1 MGTRGTGGRG
11 QRFSLRHFLPPR
23 VTPELGVPGRVGR
36 GRGRCGGEKPAR
48 LHLRAAPGSGS
59 VLPRASWSWGRRRRD
74 LHEGRCPRGLPARS
88 SWARGHGRVSAW
100 ARACASPAGR
110 RRERE
115 VTERRGGT
123 RQPVTLPLAATSR
136 AGGVPG
142 AVSLG
147 GSHLRLHCH
156 RPLTSNRQHPRPRG
170 ASAGQPCGRQFPS
183 RRRRD
188 PGRLPLVPRL
198 SQAFRRRV
206 SSHRPFKTSSVVR
219 PAAGTCHLRCERS
232 TSIPMSETEGMS

>member
-1 MGTRGTGGRG
+1 M
-11 QRFSLRHFLPPR
+11 
-23 VTPELGVPGRVGR
+23 RVGR
-36 GRGRCGGEKPAR
+36 GDADGVIFTKDGARGGFPLGRHGLAVTGASQPGLARVPAR
-48 LHLRAAPGSGS
+48 
-59 VLPRASWSWGRRRRD
+59 
-74 LHEGRCPRGLPARS
+74 
-88 SWARGHGRVSAW
+88 
-100 ARACASPAGR
+100 PAGGGN
-110 RRERE
+110 ERSPSG
-115 VTERRGGT
+115 VGHTPACRA
-123 RQPVTLPLAATSR
+123 PPAATSR
-136 AGGVPG
+136 ADGVPG

-156 RPLTSNRQHPRPRG
+156 GPLTSNRQHPRPRG
-170 ASAGQPCGRQFPS
+170 ASAGQPSGRQFPS

>member
-74 LHEGRCPRGLPARS
+74 LHEGRCPRGPPARS

-100 ARACASPAGR
+100 ARVCASPAGR

-115 VTERRGGT
+115 VTERRGAHAG
-123 RQPVTLPLAATSR
+123 LSR
-136 AGGVPG
+136 
-142 AVSLG
+142 S
-147 GSHLRLHCH
+147 
-156 RPLTSNRQHPRPRG
+156 
-170 ASAGQPCGRQFPS
+170 
-183 RRRRD
+183 
-188 PGRLPLVPRL
+188 PGRDVPSGRRSGRRELGRESPASSLP
-198 SQAFRRRV
+198 
-206 SSHRPFKTSSVVR
+206 
-219 PAAGTCHLRCERS
+219 S
-232 TSIPMSETEGMS
+232 TPDV

>member
-115 VTERRGGT
+115 VTERRGAHAG
-123 RQPVTLPLAATSR
+123 LSR
-136 AGGVPG
+136 SPGRDVPSG
-142 AVSLG
+142 RRSGRRELG
-147 GSHLRLHCH
+147 GNHLRLHCH

-232 TSIPMSETEGMS
+232 TSILMSETEGMS

>member
-1 MGTRGTGGRG
+1 MPAGASRSVVMGSRSRARLSLGSRVCQSGRPAEGTRG
-11 QRFSLRHFLPPR
+11 H
-23 VTPELGVPGRVGR
+23 
-36 GRGRCGGEKPAR
+36 
-48 LHLRAAPGSGS
+48 RAA
-59 VLPRASWSWGRRRRD
+59 W
-74 LHEGRCPRGLPARS
+74 
-88 SWARGHGRVSAW
+88 
-100 ARACASPAGR
+100 
-110 RRERE
+110 
-115 VTERRGGT
+115 GT
-123 RQPVTLPLAATSR
+123 RRPVALPLAATSR

-147 GSHLRLHCH
+147 GSHLHLHCH

-170 ASAGQPCGRQFPS
+170 ASAGQACGRQLPS

-206 SSHRPFKTSSVVR
+206 SSHHPFKTSSVVR

-232 TSIPMSETEGMS
+232 TSILMSETEGMS